1 MLLILILLF
10 IIGAIFVYKKHN
22 RSENKFADFSTKDLL
37 QLSILT
43 KEIHDFLKTDK
54 IYLDTISLNM
64 VESSSQQKVLNYED
78 NEEFDLNEVIKS
90 HPEYTQYIRFSMFHI
105 SEILKSNG
113 LNEEYIK
120 HVSNIFQNL
129 YHRAKTVDEI
139 LKEEE
144 YRIKIGKIFSVKQS
158 AAFISIMDTDEYV
171 YEFQKFRESVV
182 EEFQKKA
189 KESPQKLQD
198 ILDSSLKQ

>member
-22 RSENKFADFSTKDLL
+22 RSENKFAAFSIKDLL
-37 QLSILT
+37 QLSTLT

-54 IYLDTISLNM
+54 TYLDTISLNM

-113 LNEEYIK
+113 LNEEYIE
-120 HVSNIFQNL
+120 HVSNMFQKL
-129 YHRAKTVDEI
+129 YYRTKTVDDI
-139 LKEEE
+139 LREEK
-144 YRIKIGKIFSVKQS
+144 YRISSQKIFSVKQS

-182 EEFQKKA
+182 EQFQKKA
-189 KESPQKLQD
+189 KESPQELQA
-198 ILDSSLKQ
+198 ILDSPLKQ